1 MTSPTAAAGALAL
14 PVLEIGRAW
23 MLADST
29 IERGALLGVDSFPTL
44 WLHGRAGVLGEVD
57 ADVVAAAVG
66 FVSSSMVRDLWEGN
80 APEGLSPA
88 ERSKEYVDACARWA
102 EDAFADIPT
111 ADLQRVTEL
120 TARVVL
126 LADASLGVLFAGW
139 RRIELP
145 VDPTGAAAVALNVL
159 REMRGGAHLIA
170 VHAVGL
176 GPHGAIVSSDDPV
189 RGGVAGAVR
198 YGWGEPHPAA
208 DPEKRASAEM
218 LTTLIA
224 SHPLDV
230 LTGAER
236 TELVELVT
244 SLRAAF

>member
-1 MTSPTAAAGALAL
+1 
-14 PVLEIGRAW
+14 
-23 MLADST
+23 MLAEST
-29 IERGALLGVDSFPTL
+29 IERGVRLGVDSFPTL

-66 FVSSSMVRDLWEGN
+66 FVAPTMVRNLWEDN

-88 ERSKEYVDACARWA
+88 ERTKEYVGACARWA
-102 EDAFADIPT
+102 ERAFADVPT
-111 ADLQRVTEL
+111 ADLQRITEL

-126 LADASLGVLFAGW
+126 SADASLGVLFAGW
-139 RRIELP
+139 RRLELP
-145 VDPTGAAAVALNVL
+145 VDPAGAAAVALNVL

-189 RGGVAGAVR
+189 RGGVSGAVR
-198 YGWGEPHPAA
+198 YGWGEPHPVA

-230 LTGAER
+230 LTETERAEF
-236 TELVELVT
+236 VELIT
-244 SLRAAF
+244 GLRARF

>member
-1 MTSPTAAAGALAL
+1 
-14 PVLEIGRAW
+14 
-23 MLADST
+23 MLAEST
-29 IERGALLGVDSFPTL
+29 IQRGALLGMDDFLSF
-44 WLHGRAGVLGEVD
+44 WLHGRSGILGEVD
-57 ADVVAAAVG
+57 ADVVSAAVG
-66 FVSSSMVRDLWEGN
+66 FVSPTMVRNLWEGN
-80 APEGLSPA
+80 APDGLAPA
-88 ERSKEYVDACARWA
+88 QRSKEYVDACARWA
-102 EDAFADIPT
+102 DDAFADIPT

-126 LADASLGVLFAGW
+126 SADASLGVLFAGW

-145 VDPTGAAAVALNVL
+145 VDPAGAAAVALNVL
-159 REMRGGAHLIA
+159 RELRGGVHLIA

-176 GPHGAIVSSDDPV
+176 GPHGAIVSTDDPI

-198 YGWGEPHPAA
+198 FGWGEPHPVA

-230 LTGAER
+230 LSGAER
-236 TELVELVT
+236 GELVELVAG
-244 SLRAAF
+244 LRAVF